1 MKVAF
6 ATTDG
11 RHVQGELR
19 RASLVVVY
27 EVGGEGWQLERLS
40 SFDGHAHR
48 SQHRLEAI
56 EGVSIAFAAAMGPS
70 TAARLAARGIRPATA
85 PEGTTID
92 GVLTTLSA
100 TLAAREVGSAR
111 CA

>member
-6 ATTDG
+6 ATVDG

-27 EVGGEGWQLERLS
+27 EVDREGWQLDRLS
-40 SFDGHAHR
+40 SFDGHAQR

-56 EGVSIAFAAAMGPS
+56 DGVSIAFAAAMGPS

-85 PEGTTID
+85 PDGTAID
-92 GVLTTLSA
+92 DLLIALSA
-100 TLAAREVGSAR
+100 TLAAQDVGTAR